1 MMNDIRDRADRGY
14 FYITFT
20 IPLIYK
26 NVKNVENESIKFK
39 AFKMFSK
46 FSRYR
51 DLVVFCKTT
60 HFGNFSLF
68 YTWQLA

>member
-39 AFKMFSK
+39 TKPLLHFSFMIIK
-46 FSRYR
+46 KR
-51 DLVVFCKTT
+51 LCLLKV
-60 HFGNFSLF
+60 
-68 YTWQLA
+68 